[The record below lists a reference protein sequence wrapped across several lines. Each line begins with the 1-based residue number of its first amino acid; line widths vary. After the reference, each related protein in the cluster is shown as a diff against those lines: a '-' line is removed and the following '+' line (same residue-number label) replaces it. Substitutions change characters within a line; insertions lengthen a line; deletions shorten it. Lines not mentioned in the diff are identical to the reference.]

1 MLTYD
6 ESESLYTAWVVP
18 SYNTPSFNNPESEE
32 KGATAQFSMK
42 VPKGFVMNSFK
53 SWKGEWGGGES
64 KIGSELYFKVA
75 GLNTDFEY
83 YILGKSP
90 TETNYGSFEAD

>member
-1 MLTYD
+1 M
-6 ESESLYTAWVVP
+6 
-18 SYNTPSFNNPESEE
+18 
-32 KGATAQFSMK
+32 
-42 VPKGFVMNSFK
+42 
-53 SWKGEWGGGES
+53 GGGES

-90 TETNYGSFEAD
+90 TETNYGSFEADQPVALFSFKATSVDPNAVQVLGNDDEFIDISYTNYP